1 MARWRMRISPLRL
14 WLQSTSLLA
23 VLAGYS
29 LLLLFN
35 HQLAGL
41 QRQAA
46 HRQLVEQLATALG
59 GRARSRK

>member
-1 MARWRMRISPLRL
+1 MARWPVRISPLRL

-35 HQLAGL
+35 QQMAGL
-41 QRQAA
+41 HRNAA
-46 HRQLVEQLATALG
+46 HRNAA
-59 GRARSRK
+59 S

>member
-1 MARWRMRISPLRL
+1 MALWSVRISPLRL

-29 LLLLFN
+29 LLLLAN
-35 HQLAGL
+35 QQLAAL

-46 HRQLVEQLATALG
+46 HSQFVEQLADEL
-59 GRARSRK
+59 